1 MGANCGKVEEKGRN
15 AGISSSTAAEMSAK
29 RQATRDVKNLGMN
42 AGVEDDIGKENRNS
56 ANNIEKEEIK
66 RQKTKALR
74 GKALLAACSFDDED
88 EDGDEK
94 DSFPQ
99 MPGLVS
105 EESPISTARKRVGAA
120 LTMLESPGGTRRG
133 SQRSKKFL
141 VDDVSSG
148 AKGKALRGKA
158 LLMACQ
164 GVDEDWSDDD

>member
-74 GKALLAACSFDDED
+74 GKALLAANTKTEH
-88 EDGDEK
+88 
-94 DSFPQ
+94 
-99 MPGLVS
+99 
-105 EESPISTARKRVGAA
+105 A
-120 LTMLESPGGTRRG
+120 
-133 SQRSKKFL
+133 
-141 VDDVSSG
+141 
-148 AKGKALRGKA
+148 
-158 LLMACQ
+158 
-164 GVDEDWSDDD
+164 